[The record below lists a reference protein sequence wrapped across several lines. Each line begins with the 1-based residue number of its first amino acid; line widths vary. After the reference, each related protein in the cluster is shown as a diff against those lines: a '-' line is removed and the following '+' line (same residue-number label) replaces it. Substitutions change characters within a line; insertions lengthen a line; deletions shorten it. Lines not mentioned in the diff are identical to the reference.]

1 MIEEKIKD
9 EILNSVAPCS
19 MFCSTCTACKYGKI
33 SNHSKELLQLL
44 EGHEEFLEKN
54 LKKQYIHKLEEFKL
68 FSQKLKKYA
77 YPKCDGCR
85 KGRANGCSIKNCFIP
100 ECAKEHNV
108 DFCADCKEF
117 PCNKVNKSIFKESTI
132 QKWLNGNNKI
142 RETGINNYYNEGKN
156 IPHYINYK
164 KEEKLK

>member
-1 MIEEKIKD
+1 MIVEKSKS

-19 MFCSTCTACKYGKI
+19 MFCSTCTACKYGEI
-33 SNHSKELLQLL
+33 SNHSKELLRLL

-54 LKKQYIHKLEEFKL
+54 LKKQYINKLEEFRI
-68 FSQKLKKYA
+68 FSKKLKKYA

-85 KGRANGCSIKNCFIP
+85 NGRANGCSIKNCFIP
-100 ECAKEHNV
+100 ECVKEHNV

-117 PCNKVNKSIFKESTI
+117 PCNKVNKSIFKESII

-142 RETGINNYYNEGKN
+142 REVGINNYYNDCRS

-164 KEEKLK
+164 KDEKLK